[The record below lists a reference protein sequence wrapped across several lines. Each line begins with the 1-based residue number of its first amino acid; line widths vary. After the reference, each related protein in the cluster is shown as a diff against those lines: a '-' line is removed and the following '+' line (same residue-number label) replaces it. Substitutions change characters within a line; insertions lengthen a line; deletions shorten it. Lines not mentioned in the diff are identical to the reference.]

1 MVYDQIHF
9 VNCFGSI
16 VVETDWSRSRKQY
29 SPMTLNTLLHVVLHY
44 ISSVLGCVH
53 AGVNPMVN
61 LGRLEERVV
70 CRDWFYPPAV
80 WSPGMELRSSG
91 SVPRP
96 STL

>member
-44 ISSVLGCVH
+44 LSSVLGCVH

-61 LGRLEERVV
+61 LGRLEERLQ
-70 CRDWFYPPAV
+70 
-80 WSPGMELRSSG
+80 ELVLSSRG
-91 SVPRP
+91 V
-96 STL
+96 